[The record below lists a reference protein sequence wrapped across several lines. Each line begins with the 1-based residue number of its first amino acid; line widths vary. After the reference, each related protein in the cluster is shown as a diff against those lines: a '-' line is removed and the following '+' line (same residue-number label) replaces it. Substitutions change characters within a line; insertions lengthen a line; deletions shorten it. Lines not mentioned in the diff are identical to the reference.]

1 MYAYIKI
8 DREENGE
15 IFYTVEIT
23 AKVGGKP
30 IVKTVVRE
38 VFFGE
43 DVWDAFADRHTLELM
58 TKKRKS
64 K

>member
-1 MYAYIKI
+1 MYAYLKI

-15 IFYTVEIT
+15 VFYSVEIT
-23 AKVGGKP
+23 AKVKGRP

-38 VFFGE
+38 VFFDN

-58 TKKRKS
+58 KGGKKR
-64 K
+64 